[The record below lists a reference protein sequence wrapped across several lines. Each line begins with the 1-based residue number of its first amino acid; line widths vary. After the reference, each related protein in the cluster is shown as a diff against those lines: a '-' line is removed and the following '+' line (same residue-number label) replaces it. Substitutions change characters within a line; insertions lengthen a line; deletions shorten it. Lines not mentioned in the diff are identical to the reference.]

1 MTLGYLFQTNVH
13 VFFKLLRQENTH
25 NIYFKMLA
33 FDSSTI
39 MIKLQQTDNIV
50 EMEPL
55 KANIL
60 K

>member
-1 MTLGYLFQTNVH
+1 M
-13 VFFKLLRQENTH
+13 RQENTH